1 MKFFLAITITFLF
14 VACNKD
20 KVRST
25 QTELF
30 VFNASPNAGK
40 LQLLQNLKQVG
51 AAEFDY
57 VRNLTPGI
65 AQYQLVDSGFQ
76 NYKIKK
82 GSTEFVNTL
91 LSTTSTRASFFM
103 YDSLTNLKYFL
114 IDDNL
119 DTPGNKFAKIRF
131 MHLAP
136 DVDTFNLALNGGFVR
151 TQSGEDVNW
160 IFYANQM
167 LVTSSGLAGFF
178 NVDTGNYAIQIR
190 QKNPQLV
197 LRNYNYKLQSN
208 GVYTLVV
215 KGYKNRSG
223 ADSLSLSIVQH

>member
-103 YDSLTNLKYFL
+103 YDSISTLRYFL

-119 DTPGNKFAKIRF
+119 DTPGNKFAKIRII
-131 MHLAP
+131 HLVP

-151 TQSGEDVNW
+151 TTANTAVDW
-160 IFYANQM
+160 IFYSNQ
-167 LVTSSGLAGFF
+167 LFVTSSGLAGFF
-178 NVDTGNYAIQIR
+178 NVDTGSYAIQIR

-197 LRNYNYKLQSN
+197 LRNYNYRLQSN

>member
-1 MKFFLAITITFLF
+1 MRTILIFLF
-14 VACNKD
+14 FSLIYACNKD

-40 LQLLQNLKQVG
+40 LQLFQNLKQVG
-51 AAEFDY
+51 TIDFDY
-57 VRNLTPGI
+57 VTNLSPAK

-82 GSTEFVNTL
+82 NGVEYVNAL
-91 LSTTSTRASFFM
+91 LTTTSNRASFWMF
-103 YDSLTNLKYFL
+103 DSLNTLRYFL
-114 IDDNL
+114 INDNL
-119 DTPGNKFAKIRF
+119 DTPGRAASKIRILHF
-131 MHLAP
+131 AP
-136 DVDTFNLALNGGFVR
+136 NLDTFNLSLNGGFVK
-151 TQSGEDVNW
+151 TTSGQNVDW
-160 IFYANQM
+160 IFYSNQAT
-167 LVTSSGLAGFF
+167 VVASGLAGFF

-190 QKNPQLV
+190 QKNPQVV

>member
-1 MKFFLAITITFLF
+1 MKFFLAISITFLI

-57 VRNLTPGI
+57 VRNLAPSI

-82 GSTEFVNTL
+82 GGTEYANTL

-103 YDSLTNLKYFL
+103 YDSLSKLRYFL

-119 DTPGNKFAKIRF
+119 DTPGRKSAKIRI

-136 DVDTFNLALNGGFVR
+136 DVDTFNLSLNTEYVR
-151 TQSGEDVNW
+151 TTANTAVDWV
-160 IFYANQM
+160 FYTNQL

-178 NVDTGNYAIQIR
+178 NVDSGNYAIQIR

-197 LRNYNYKLQSN
+197 LRNYNYRLQSN